1 MIEHNSEVYNHPY
14 ISFFIVHVY
23 MEEDLCRGDCIL
35 HCYVRS
41 SLLFPYFLPFWYPY
55 ILIHFECF
63 LLLVI
68 AVSLIVCNDSV
79 CLTPSSYRARKAVH
93 YADYQLLYT
102 YSQLQRRVRDVAILH
117 CTTQKYYNEHTHQ

>member
-23 MEEDLCRGDCIL
+23 MEEDLCRGGCIL

-55 ILIHFECF
+55 ILLHFKMFFITCIHVTLNYSMLMLHCQ
-63 LLLVI
+63 LHQVI
-68 AVSLIVCNDSV
+68 AVS
-79 CLTPSSYRARKAVH
+79 CLLMVVMVKIT
-93 YADYQLLYT
+93 
-102 YSQLQRRVRDVAILH
+102 
-117 CTTQKYYNEHTHQ
+117 